1 MGKGLIVKFVGV
13 ALALITS
20 VAPIRAQVV
29 LPQID
34 VNWTRLN
41 SGMVGTSNS
50 IITAEDIARSPA
62 QNLPDI
68 LSREVGVQVQHL
80 LSSTNGS
87 RDGVDLRGFGAFA
100 QSNVLVLVNGRRFQ
114 DFDLQGFDF
123 SSIPLNSIERIEITR
138 GNSSTVLYGDGAIG
152 GSINIVLKK
161 GSSPAA
167 ANRVEALSRFIR
179 ILGRPRIGR
188 RDKRPLVGRCVR
200 QCNRLQRLSRQQRA
214 APTQCQ
220 RDA

>member
-1 MGKGLIVKFVGV
+1 L
-13 ALALITS
+13 
-20 VAPIRAQVV
+20 

-100 QSNVLVLVNGRRFQ
+100 QSNVLILVNGRRQQ

-123 SSIPLNSIERIEITR
+123 ASIPLNSIERIEITR

-161 GSSPAA
+161 GSSRPSPVRSNTGKAA
-167 ANRVEALSRFIR
+167 H
-179 ILGRPRIGR
+179 RP
-188 RDKRPLVGRCVR
+188 P
-200 QCNRLQRLSRQQRA
+200 
-214 APTQCQ
+214 
-220 RDA
+220 

>member
-1 MGKGLIVKFVGV
+1 MGKGLIVKLVGA
-13 ALALITS
+13 ALALTGS
-20 VAPIRAQVV
+20 AAPISAQVV

-80 LSSTNGS
+80 FSSTNGS

-100 QSNVLVLVNGRRFQ
+100 QSNVLILVNGRRYQ

-123 SSIPLNSIERIEITR
+123 S
-138 GNSSTVLYGDGAIG
+138 
-152 GSINIVLKK
+152 
-161 GSSPAA
+161 
-167 ANRVEALSRFIR
+167 
-179 ILGRPRIGR
+179 
-188 RDKRPLVGRCVR
+188 
-200 QCNRLQRLSRQQRA
+200 
-214 APTQCQ
+214 
-220 RDA
+220 